1 MNELAVIDDTE
12 IKELAVIDDTEI
24 KEAENELTL
33 HAFLENTPI
42 ALDTVA
48 KYKEV
53 SLAFG
58 KIAKALEAKRTEA
71 VKPALEEQRRING
84 IFKPTID
91 KLDNFSKRLYE
102 KVSDFVKAEEKKEV
116 ERKALEAKA
125 NAEKL
130 LVGKSVE
137 KTDIAQPTSPAVTVS
152 ETKTWEFEVVDVL
165 LVPRQFLTVDERK
178 VRESIKAGV
187 RSIPGIKIYQKTT
200 VNRR

>member
-1 MNELAVIDDTE
+1 MN
-12 IKELAVIDDTEI
+12 ELAVIDDTEI

-91 KLDNFSKRLYE
+91 KLDSFSKRLYE